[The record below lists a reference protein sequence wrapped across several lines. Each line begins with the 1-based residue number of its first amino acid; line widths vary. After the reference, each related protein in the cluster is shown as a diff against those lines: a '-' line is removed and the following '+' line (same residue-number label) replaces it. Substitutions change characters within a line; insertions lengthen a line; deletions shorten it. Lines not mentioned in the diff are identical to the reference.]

1 MGDCLP
7 PTPITVLKQVW
18 VLMMTTKKSS
28 LRVKPGDP
36 PSSHMEKFLRPL
48 SAKSY
53 AKSPLPLGGLLSHPA
68 ARFPY
73 WVTLKFIIPAL
84 VNGCVQLFRA
94 NIIGNG
100 QECNMLWGQR
110 YFPIVKQFCS
120 PTYLFISLRIS
131 YVRTVFTSL
140 QPLLLPPNTFC
151 LPPSFS
157 QMCDFFSPFS
167 VAHMYICLE
176 MTT

>member
-7 PTPITVLKQVW
+7 PSPTTVLQRVW

-48 SAKSY
+48 SAKSC

-94 NIIGNG
+94 NIAGNG

-110 YFPIVKQFCS
+110 YFSYCKTILF
-120 PTYLFISLRIS
+120 TYLPFHFFENFICEDYVYITSTPPSPPLTPSASLLLFLKC
-131 YVRTVFTSL
+131 VTSL
-140 QPLLLPPNTFC
+140 AHLVLL
-151 LPPSFS
+151 
-157 QMCDFFSPFS
+157 
-167 VAHMYICLE
+167 IC
-176 MTT
+176 T